1 MTVRQTHTV
10 VAKPG
15 PYTFSPRSTALIVV
29 DMQRD
34 AVEVGGWSDTCGLDV
49 KRVAA
54 VVPVARK
61 LIDVCRAAD
70 VGIIHTR
77 EAYRADLADC
87 PPSHRKR
94 GEIRH
99 RIGDPGPLGRI
110 LVAAAGG
117 TDIVPVLAP
126 RGSEILIDKPGK
138 CAFHSTALGEILR
151 FRGVTH
157 LLFAGALTDN
167 AVQCTMRAASDR
179 GYECLLIEDASDSY
193 VAEFKRAT
201 LEMIVAAGGQIGW
214 TALCDDVA
222 NALAG

>member
-34 AVEVGGWSDTCGLDV
+34 AIEIGGWSDACGHDV

-54 VVPVARK
+54 VVPAARK
-61 LIDVCRAAD
+61 LLDVCRAAE

-87 PPSHRKR
+87 PPSRRKR
-94 GEIRH
+94 GELRH
-99 RIGDPGPLGRI
+99 RIGDAGPLGRI
-110 LVAAAGG
+110 QVAAAAGA
-117 TDIVPVLAP
+117 DIVPALAP
-126 RGSEILIDKPGK
+126 RGSEIVIDKPGK
-138 CAFHSTALGEILR
+138 GAFHATVLGEILR

-157 LLFAGALTDN
+157 LLFAGALTDG
-167 AVQCTMRAASDR
+167 AVQTILREASDR

-201 LEMIVAAGGQIGW
+201 LEMIVADGAQVGW
-214 TALCDDVA
+214 TARCDDVA

>member
-15 PYTFSPRSTALIVV
+15 PYTFSPRSTALILV

-34 AVEVGGWSDTCGLDV
+34 AIETGGWSDACGHDV

-54 VVPVARK
+54 IVPVARK
-61 LIDVCRAAD
+61 LLDVCRAAD

-87 PPSHRKR
+87 PPSRRKR
-94 GEIRH
+94 GEIRQ
-99 RIGDPGPLGRI
+99 RVGDAGPLGRI
-110 LVAAAGG
+110 LVSAAAG
-117 TDIVPVLAP
+117 TDIVPALAP
-126 RGSEILIDKPGK
+126 RGSEVVIDKPGRG
-138 CAFHSTALGEILR
+138 AFHATALAEILR
-151 FRGVTH
+151 FRGITH
-157 LLFAGALTDN
+157 LLFAGAPTDG
-167 AVQCTMRAASDR
+167 AVQTTMREAGDR
-179 GYECLLIEDASDSY
+179 GYECLLIEDASESY
-193 VAEFKRAT
+193 VPEFKRAT
-201 LEMIVAAGGQIGW
+201 LEMIVAHGAHVGW